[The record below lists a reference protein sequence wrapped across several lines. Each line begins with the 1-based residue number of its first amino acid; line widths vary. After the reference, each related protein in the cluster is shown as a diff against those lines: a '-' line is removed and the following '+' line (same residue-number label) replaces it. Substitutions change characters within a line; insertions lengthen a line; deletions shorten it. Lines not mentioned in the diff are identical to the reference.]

1 MSNCHNATSSLNLAI
16 DTIMSRP
23 TMKAWQYD
31 GVPVEKNLRINDAA
45 TQPTIGDVEILVEVH
60 AMALNP
66 VDYKFTESAPLTA
79 LGLKCIPGADFC
91 GKVAKT
97 GIKVDSFQIGEWV
110 FGAKVGA
117 ISNGTLGQYVSV
129 SQDMLTSLPN
139 GVEVEDAASVGVV
152 GLTQYQAIKPNV
164 KAGDKVFINGGS
176 GGTGVHGIQIA
187 KALGCHVTTTCS
199 TGNVKLCESLGADE
213 VIDYKTTSVIEA
225 LAANGP
231 VFQLAVD
238 NVASPADLYKQ
249 SSSYLLPTGKF
260 VQVGASPSLGGF
272 AQITS
277 NLLVPSFLGG
287 GKRSYQVLITKAVP
301 NDLRQLGALMKEGK
315 IKAVLDEI
323 FDWEDAPRA
332 FEKLKTGRSKGKL
345 VIRVRQDSGKG
356 NTF

>member
-1 MSNCHNATSSLNLAI
+1 
-16 DTIMSRP
+16 MSRP

-31 GVPVEKNLRINDAA
+31 GITGGLEKNLKINDAA
-45 TQPTIGDVEILVEVH
+45 TQPAIGDDEILVEVH

-66 VDYKFTESAPLTA
+66 VDFKVTESGMPLTA

-91 GKVAKT
+91 GRVAKT
-97 GIKVDSFQIGEWV
+97 GQKVDSFQIGEWV

-139 GVEVEDAASVGVV
+139 GVEVDDAATVGTV
-152 GLTQYQAIKPNV
+152 GLAEIQAIKPNV
-164 KAGDKVFINGGS
+164 KSGDKVFINGGS
-176 GGTGVHGIQIA
+176 GGTGVYGIQIA

-213 VIDYKTTSVIEA
+213 VIDYKTSNIVDT
-225 LAANGP
+225 LAAKGP

-238 NVASPADLYKQ
+238 NVGSPAGLYKQ
-249 SSSYLLPTGKF
+249 SASYLLPNGKF
-260 VQVGASPSLGGF
+260 VQVGATPSLGGL

-287 GKRSYQVLITKAVP
+287 GKRSYQILVMKAST
-301 NDLRQLGALMKEGK
+301 DGLKQLGAWLREGK
-315 IKAVLDEI
+315 VRAVLDEV
-323 FDWEDAPRA
+323 FEWEDAPRA

-345 VIRVRQDSGKG
+345 VIHVKQDSGKG
-356 NTF
+356 AL

>member
-1 MSNCHNATSSLNLAI
+1 
-16 DTIMSRP
+16 MSRP

-45 TQPTIGDVEILVEVH
+45 TQPTISDLEVLVEVH

-66 VDYKFTESAPLTA
+66 VDYKVTESAPLTA

-129 SQDMLTSLPN
+129 SQDMLTSLPS
-139 GVEVEDAASVGVV
+139 GIEVEDAASVGIV
-152 GLTQYQAIKPNV
+152 GLTQYQAIKPNI

-176 GGTGVHGIQIA
+176 GGTGVYGIQIA

-213 VIDYKTTSVIEA
+213 VIDYKNANIIET
-225 LAANGP
+225 LAGKGP

-238 NVASPADLYKQ
+238 NVGSSADLYKQ
-249 SSSYLLPTGKF
+249 SASFLVPNGKF

-277 NLLVPSFLGG
+277 NLLVPGFLGG
-287 GKRSYQVLITKAVP
+287 GKRSYQMLMTKAVP
-301 NDLRQLGALMKEGK
+301 DDLKQLGVLMREGK
-315 IKAVLDEI
+315 VKAVLDEV
-323 FDWEDAPRA
+323 FDWEDAPKA

-345 VIRVRQDSGKG
+345 VIRIKQDTGKG
-356 NTF
+356 SAF